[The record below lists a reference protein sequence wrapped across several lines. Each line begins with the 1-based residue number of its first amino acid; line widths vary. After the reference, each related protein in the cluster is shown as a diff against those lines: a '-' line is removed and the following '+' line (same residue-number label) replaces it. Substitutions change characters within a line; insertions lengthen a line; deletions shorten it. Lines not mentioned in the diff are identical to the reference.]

1 MEAQDSEDSHA
12 EQANDSL
19 QLSSNVLETP
29 FSTGQGQRE
38 NFFGKRFFKR
48 CIYIYMYVCV
58 YVCINIYIYTSTVY
72 LYISGYRYFLFL
84 YQILQVISSIL
95 ALFFVEPPEIVTT
108 YYFGGSPHGGPS
120 SLIVDH
126 RSCQL
131 CMEVNP
137 WAEKFSDQ

>member
-1 MEAQDSEDSHA
+1 MEAQDFEDSHV

-38 NFFGKRFFKR
+38 NLFGKRFFKR
-48 CIYIYMYVCV
+48 CLYMCIYIY
-58 YVCINIYIYTSTVY
+58 IIF

-95 ALFFVEPPEIVTT
+95 ALFFVEPSEIVTT
-108 YYFGGSPHGGPS
+108 YYFGRSPHGGPS

-126 RSCQL
+126 RSCEL
-131 CMEVNP
+131 RMEVNP
-137 WAEKFSDQ
+137 

>member
-1 MEAQDSEDSHA
+1 MEAQDSEDSHV

-38 NFFGKRFFKR
+38 KLFGKRFFKR
-48 CIYIYMYVCV
+48 EVFVYIYMCVCICIYIY
-58 YVCINIYIYTSTVY
+58 YIFIHIW
-72 LYISGYRYFLFL
+72 LLLFS
-84 YQILQVISSIL
+84 VSVSNPSSHFIHL
-95 ALFFVEPPEIVTT
+95 GTFFVEPPEIVTT

-137 WAEKFSDQ
+137 